1 MTHEYKLLNGVTPE
15 IISKLVNE
23 HLAEG
28 WELWGDPF
36 SAGLSR
42 YCQAVVRPT
51 PGPSP
56 FERAQMERG
65 EQEPPVQA
73 VAGQVYETLEMRPM
87 DIGQTGAGEVVQ
99 KVRTLFAGILCACF
113 EYQGDNPECPVHK
126 KEKAIIVMAT

>member
-42 YCQAVVRPT
+42 YCQAVVR
-51 PGPSP
+51 

-73 VAGQVYETLEMRPM
+73 VAGQVYETLEMQPM
-87 DIGQTGAGEVVQ
+87 DSGKIEAGVVVQ
-99 KVRTLFAGILCACF
+99 GVRRLFTGILCACF
-113 EYQGDNPECPVHK
+113 KYQGDNPECPVHK